1 MQDENVL
8 GVLKE
13 ILNWTR
19 ASSFHSVKALLQ
31 EALPDAKSRA
41 AFQMMDGTKS
51 VDQVRTACKMSPN
64 GLIALAQRCTA
75 MGLMEMNGDKKR
87 LRLFDL
93 ADFGLID
100 EDEKPETGSKK

>member
-8 GVLKE
+8 SVLKE

-19 ASSFHSVKALLQ
+19 ASSFHSVKSLLE
-31 EALPDAKSRA
+31 EARPDAKSRA

-51 VDQVRTACKMSPN
+51 VDQVRTTCKMSPN

-87 LRLFDL
+87 VRLFDL

-100 EDEKPETGSKK
+100 EDEKPEAGSKK